1 MKSHTYREIPN
12 LRTKRYRRSPLVSQ
26 MPVISR
32 QKSRTTPVIKDFN
45 PLKDNEVNNELVTN
59 PIAETFIFTIGSI
72 VESCPTIADHVLV
85 SDAEHIFAAEN
96 CPGIVILN
104 SNKPVGLLMKNRLY
118 YQLGT
123 HYGVSLYY
131 SRPVE
136 KVMDHNPLIVNT
148 CLPLEAVSKL
158 VMERSEANQYDLI
171 IVVQEEKYL
180 GTVSISNLLKHL
192 TDLQI
197 RRAFNSS
204 PLTGLP
210 GNLLIEDQ
218 LKNLINQIDPFAVIY
233 LDLDHFK
240 AFNDYYGFEHGDRVL
255 KQTAAILSECLATSS
270 SPNSKDFLGHIG
282 GDDFVIITRWE
293 VAEGIC
299 ACIKEKFDN
308 TIQQLY
314 SSKDL
319 AKGYIKIKNR
329 KGIMEKFS
337 IMSISMS
344 IVTNRHRQFNN
355 YLEIGEI
362 AADLKKKAKNISG
375 SVWVTDNRNDRR
387 S

>member
-1 MKSHTYREIPN
+1 MKSHIYKENQN
-12 LRTKRYRRSPLVSQ
+12 LRTRKYIRSPLVSQ
-26 MPVISR
+26 PPAISR
-32 QKSRTTPVIKDFN
+32 QQRRTTALNKNFN
-45 PLKDNEVNNELVTN
+45 PIIDNEVSSK
-59 PIAETFIFTIGSI
+59 PIETFILNIGSI
-72 VESCPTIADHVLV
+72 IENCPTIANGVLV
-85 SDAEHIFAAEN
+85 SDAERLFAAKA
-96 CPGIVILN
+96 CLGIVILN
-104 SNKPVGLLMKNRLY
+104 DNKPVGLLMKNRLY

-136 KVMDHNPLIVNT
+136 KVMDHNPLIVNA

-158 VMERSEANQYDLI
+158 VMERNEANQYDLI
-171 IVVQEEKYL
+171 IVVQDEKYL

-218 LKNLINQIDPFAVIY
+218 LKNLINQKTGIYAVIY

-270 SPNSKDFLGHIG
+270 SPNATDFLGHIG

-293 VAEGIC
+293 AAESIC
-299 ACIKEKFDN
+299 VSIIEKFDN
-308 TIQQLY
+308 AIQQLY
-314 SSKDL
+314 TSKDL

-337 IMSISMS
+337 IMSISIA
-344 IVTNRHRQFNN
+344 IVTNRYRQFNN

-362 AADLKKKAKNISG
+362 AAELKKKAKNISG
-375 SVWVTDNRNDRR
+375 SVWITDNRNDRR